1 MASELSAYRT
11 SRSSS
16 CGCSRFVRFAKSCFA
31 TARQLYA
38 HDAMGVDLGESLYAL
53 DSTVI
58 DLCLALFPWARLRR
72 RKGAVRLHPVGDI
85 CERVEHPEPP
95 AQETSPC
102 ALTMQAWDEPRP
114 ICFLIL
120 AERLVIGYPEI
131 MSQAL
136 EQALELIRK
145 NRPDSLERALALLQ
159 NTVYS
164 FSMKVCGHPQDAED
178 TMQDVL
184 LKSIPYL
191 AKFDTPQALT
201 VWLYK
206 VARNRCISSHR
217 RSNVS
222 RTRNLSLDELMP
234 NSREL
239 QDLLQS
245 AGPNP
250 EAALLNSETA
260 EHLRL
265 AVLNIPSQY
274 RMVLV
279 LHDMEDL
286 TTTEVAQIMGLR
298 EGTVRVRL
306 HRARLLVR
314 QHLAKLSKA
323 GRRPGLQLHASAE
336 AARSQRCRRLF
347 AALSDYMDGIAD
359 DAMCEE
365 IDLHLHDCEPCQAFL
380 SSLKNA
386 VAQCRSYAP
395 RCDSKRAQQLR
406 RDLLL
411 KYQQAVTA
419 LAGTNPVKGARNS
432 LGS

>member
-1 MASELSAYRT
+1 M
-11 SRSSS
+11 
-16 CGCSRFVRFAKSCFA
+16 
-31 TARQLYA
+31 
-38 HDAMGVDLGESLYAL
+38 
-53 DSTVI
+53 
-58 DLCLALFPWARLRR
+58 P
-72 RKGAVRLHPVGDI
+72 
-85 CERVEHPEPP
+85 
-95 AQETSPC
+95 
-102 ALTMQAWDEPRP
+102 
-114 ICFLIL
+114 
-120 AERLVIGYPEI
+120 
-131 MSQAL
+131 QAL
-136 EQALELIRK
+136 EQALELIRE
-145 NRPDSLERALALLQ
+145 NRPDSLDRALALLQ

-217 RSNVS
+217 GSTVS

-234 NSREL
+234 DRREL
-239 QDLLQS
+239 QEVLQS
-245 AGPNP
+245 AAPNP
-250 EAALLNSETA
+250 EAALLNSETT

-265 AVLNIPSQY
+265 AILKVPSQY

-286 TTTEVAQIMGLR
+286 STAEVAKIMGLR

-306 HRARLLVR
+306 HRARLFVR

-323 GRRPGLQLHASAE
+323 GRTTGLQLDASAE
-336 AARSQRCRRLF
+336 APRSQRCRRLF
-347 AALSDYMDGIAD
+347 AALSDYMDGIID
-359 DAMCEE
+359 DAVCEE
-365 IDLHLHDCEPCQAFL
+365 MDLHLHDCQPCQAFL

-395 RCDSKRAQQLR
+395 RCDSNRAQRLR

-419 LAGTNPVKGARNS
+419 LAGTNSAKSLRNS